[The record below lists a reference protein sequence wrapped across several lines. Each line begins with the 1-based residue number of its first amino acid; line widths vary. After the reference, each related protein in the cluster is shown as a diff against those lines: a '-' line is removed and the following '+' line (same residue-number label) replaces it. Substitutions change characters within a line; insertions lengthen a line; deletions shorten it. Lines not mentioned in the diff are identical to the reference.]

1 MSSGAPDGGAGARTV
16 EVAAQAK
23 VNLRLCI
30 LAREATGFH
39 QLETLFLRLELADTV
54 RVRRTSGARTIG
66 VEGLG
71 DLSDIGPPE
80 KNLAWRAAELYFAA
94 TESRGGFAIEITK
107 RIPIG
112 GGLGGGSADAGAVLR
127 ALDAMSDDPVGSP
140 FLMMLAAQLGS
151 DVPFLTGEHAYALA
165 WGRGERMVSI
175 PPPPS
180 RGVLL
185 IVPSFA
191 INTASAYGWLAEHR
205 ERHPAKRG
213 GAVSLDLAAL
223 SDWGRLAALAEND
236 FEGPVAERHPEID
249 EYVATLR
256 SLPCE
261 VALLSGSGSTV
272 FGVGSATGGGPE
284 LLGLAAVPDSAGEAR
299 YILTRSAMRVEPLS
313 VIE

>member
-1 MSSGAPDGGAGARTV
+1 MNSGDPDGGARGARAV

-39 QLETLFLRLELADTV
+39 QIETLFLRLELADTV
-54 RVRRTSGARTIG
+54 LVRRTNGARTIG
-66 VEGLG
+66 VEGAG

-127 ALDAMSDDPVGSP
+127 ALDAMSDEPVGWP
-140 FLMMLAAQLGS
+140 FLMTLAAQLGS
-151 DVPFLTGEHAYALA
+151 DVPFLTGAHAYALA
-165 WGRGERMVSI
+165 WGRGERMVAV

-180 RGVLL
+180 RAVLL
-185 IVPSFA
+185 IVPPFA

-205 ERHPAKRG
+205 ERHPARG
-213 GAVSLDLAAL
+213 GGTVLDLAAL
-223 SDWGRLAALAEND
+223 SDWGRLAALAKND
-236 FEGPVAERHPEID
+236 FEPLVAERHPEID
-249 EYVATLR
+249 EYVAALR

-261 VALLSGSGSTV
+261 VAMLSGSGSTV
-272 FGVGSATGGGPE
+272 FGVGSATGRE
-284 LLGLAAVPDSAGEAR
+284 LPGLAALPAATGAAR